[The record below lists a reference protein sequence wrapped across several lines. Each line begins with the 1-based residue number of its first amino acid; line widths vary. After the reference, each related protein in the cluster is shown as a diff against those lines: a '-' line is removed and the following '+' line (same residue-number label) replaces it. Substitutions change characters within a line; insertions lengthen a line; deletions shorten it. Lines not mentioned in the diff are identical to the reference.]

1 MEIRS
6 IININKKD
14 IDKLFDN
21 SDSYWFHHTQ
31 HWRAYSLNMRDSG
44 SKDLSFGVFQDNELV
59 AFSTLVKEFIFN
71 SRDRDEFS
79 MAGLPSVFPMFSRD
93 LSPNNKEKLEKF
105 IFSHIFDLARKEDVS
120 YMNFYVSPLTSL
132 QLDKK
137 ISVNPLPKLGFHDTT
152 VTTNILSLGLDEE
165 VLFRNFRKGTKS
177 DIKTA
182 IKNNIKVKI
191 YTQTDI
197 TKEVFNLYR
206 DIHFKASGRQTRPDN
221 TWNMMLEWVQQGLSL
236 LAIVTKDEDSI
247 AAQFV
252 NVFSYKAYYH
262 SGATL
267 PSHDRERGVG
277 HLAQWEIIKFLNRLG
292 VTHYDLGMN
301 LYPNISQ
308 DVADAKLLG
317 ISRFKSGFGADVYPF
332 FRGEWFSDKEFMM
345 HVYQNRVN
353 EFFPIDSESNA
364 K

>member
-197 TKEVFNLYR
+197 TKEVFN
-206 DIHFKASGRQTRPDN
+206 
-221 TWNMMLEWVQQGLSL
+221 
-236 LAIVTKDEDSI
+236 
-247 AAQFV
+247 
-252 NVFSYKAYYH
+252 
-262 SGATL
+262 
-267 PSHDRERGVG
+267 
-277 HLAQWEIIKFLNRLG
+277 
-292 VTHYDLGMN
+292 
-301 LYPNISQ
+301 
-308 DVADAKLLG
+308 
-317 ISRFKSGFGADVYPF
+317 
-332 FRGEWFSDKEFMM
+332 
-345 HVYQNRVN
+345 
-353 EFFPIDSESNA
+353 
-364 K
+364 